1 MGSVTVIFL
10 IPIMFFVMLF
20 GSISGAIKGDNVTKV
35 ELPYDPANGVVWEY
49 DGVDDPLME
58 LVETEVKGDKQI
70 FTFKGIG
77 MFDGLFDENEE
88 PKDVYMVMDVVFT
101 DENGNELL
109 YYARVDNDYL
119 ALDYK
124 IKFWSPD
131 EYVIFEYTPEEDI
144 TVEGAE
150 WVGWSHSGDAKE
162 YGEEDGTFSFLILPY
177 NEETLC
183 ELEFRYRE
191 FLPNNPNQY
200 VNYERIEMIIQAE
213 PGKCEIKS
221 EERSYRDP
229 ETGLWTNVK
238 PEIPEEQ
245 E

>member
-1 MGSVTVIFL
+1 MGSVTIIFL

-20 GSISGAIKGDNVTKV
+20 GSVSGRIKGDDVTKV
-35 ELPYDPANGVVWEY
+35 ELPYDPAKGVVWEY

-70 FTFKGIG
+70 FTFKGVG

-88 PKDVYMVMDVVFT
+88 PKDDYMVMDVVFT

-131 EYVIFEYTPEEDI
+131 EYVIFEYTPEEET
-144 TVEGAE
+144 TVENAE
-150 WVGWSHSGDAKE
+150 WVGWSHSGDAIE
-162 YGEEDGTFSFLILPY
+162 LGEEDGTFKFLILPY

-183 ELEFRYRE
+183 ELEFRYIKY
-191 FLPNNPNQY
+191 LPEHP
-200 VNYERIEMIIQAE
+200 YERIEMIIQAE

-238 PEIPEEQ
+238 PEIPEVQ